1 MKVHE
6 LIRVLNNCHDDA
18 EVFFEETTT
27 RKEDGIDVGNITAVN
42 SVYEVG
48 TRQNEYQ
55 PWHVKR
61 VVLSYDKD

>member
-6 LIRVLNNCHDDA
+6 LIKALNNCHDDA

-27 RKEDGIDVGNITAVN
+27 RKEHGIDVGNITAVN

-48 TRQNEYQ
+48 TRLNEYQ
-55 PWHVKR
+55 PWCVER
-61 VVLSYDKD
+61 VVLSSDED